1 MREDLQKILN
11 GEIIIQYSSNLRK
24 LILENGIFEYKCNN
38 CKIDN
43 WNEKPLILE
52 IEHKDGDNW
61 NNKEDNLELL
71 CPNCHSQTP
80 TYRKRK
86 NIKPKK
92 KNYSEEELL
101 NKIKEGKN
109 INQILNSLNLD
120 NSGGNY
126 KRIEKLIKK
135 YNIILPEKFD
145 KAIQQQEII
154 KENTK
159 IRIKEFEDKI
169 KLVKNSNIDFNK
181 RGWGVKLG
189 KLLDLTP
196 FGAMNWL
203 KKNIPQFYE
212 NCWKHN
218 K

>member
-1 MREDLQKILN
+1 MENLNKILN
-11 GEIIIQYSSNLRK
+11 GEVIVQYSSTLRIK
-24 LILENGIFEYKCNN
+24 ILNEKIFEYKCNN
-38 CKIDN
+38 CGIN
-43 WNEKPLILE
+43 EWNNKKLTLE

-61 NNKEDNLELL
+61 NNKKENLELL

-86 NIKPKK
+86 NIKPNK
-92 KNYSEEELL
+92 KNYTEEELII
-101 NKIKEGKN
+101 KIKEGKN

-126 KRIEKLIKK
+126 KRIEKLIRK
-135 YNIILPEKFD
+135 YNIYLPEKVD

-159 IRIKEFEDKI
+159 IRIKEFEYKI
-169 KLVKNSNIDFNK
+169 NLVKNSNIDFNK

-189 KLLDLTP
+189 KLLGLTP